1 MRPRIVLQL
10 IAAIV
15 LTCAAAFA
23 FSVWAFAE
31 NVRVQD
37 AYIPPTL
44 GTGTGAVYLKI
55 RNDTSEADHLLRI
68 TSDAATKAEMH
79 TTLDAV
85 GVMKMRSVDC
95 VVIPAHGEVIFAP
108 AGLHVMLTGI
118 NRELKVGDM
127 IHLTLTLE
135 RAGEVAVDVPVKPR
149 QLEAAAHMD
158 MEVGAMSDSGMCD

>member
-23 FSVWAFAE
+23 FSVWAFAD
-31 NVRVQD
+31 NVRVRD

-55 RNDTSEADHLLRI
+55 RNDTNEADHLLRI
-68 TSDAATKAEMH
+68 TSDAAKGAEMH
-79 TTLDAV
+79 TTLHAD
-85 GVMKMRSVDC
+85 GVMKMRAVDC
-95 VVIPAHGEVIFAP
+95 VVLPAHGEVIFAP
-108 AGLHVMLTGI
+108 GGLHVMLTGI
-118 NRELKVGDM
+118 DRELKVGDT

-158 MEVGAMSDSGMCD
+158 MEGGAMSDSGMCD

>member
-1 MRPRIVLQL
+1 MRPRIVIQL

-44 GTGTGAVYLKI
+44 GTGTAAVYLKI
-55 RNDTSEADHLLRI
+55 RNDTNEPDHLLRI
-68 TSDAATKAEMH
+68 TSDAARKAEMH
-79 TTLDAV
+79 TTLNAD
-85 GVMKMRSVDC
+85 GVMKMRSVGC
-95 VVIPAHGEVIFAP
+95 VVIPAHGEVMFAP

-118 NRELKVGDM
+118 DRELKVGDT
-127 IHLTLTLE
+127 IHLTLVLE

-149 QLEAAAHMD
+149 QVEGAAPMD
-158 MEVGAMSDSGMCD
+158 MADAAMGDSGMCD